1 MTEQDGDNE
10 KTQIFLSG
18 GAGGPARGARDDK
31 VHEVL
36 LKPARKGVK
45 APGQVDFDITGEG
58 EVPPAKRQLDFDL
71 TGEGETAAVAG
82 GVDLDL
88 SGGSADAAGV
98 DFDITG
104 GAAEAQGAA
113 EPVPAEPPAGE
124 RAAADEPPASKPAP
138 RPATAAPAPT
148 PAPTPASGS
157 RGSLVAIVM
166 LVIVALIGWFLFR

>member
-18 GAGGPARGARDDK
+18 GSGPASGARDEK

-36 LKPARKGVK
+36 LKPARKAGS
-45 APGQVDFDITGEG
+45 APGKVDFDITGEG
-58 EVPPAKRQLDFDL
+58 DVPPATRQLDFDL
-71 TGEGETAAVAG
+71 TGEGETAAVSD

-88 SGGSADAAGV
+88 SGGDASTSGV

-104 GAAEAQGAA
+104 GAADAA
-113 EPVPAEPPAGE
+113 PVEQAAGE
-124 RAAADEPPASKPAP
+124 KPAADKPASARSTPP
-138 RPATAAPAPT
+138 RPAAAPAPASV
-148 PAPTPASGS
+148 PAPASGS
-157 RGSLVAIVM
+157 RGSLIAIVM

>member
-18 GAGGPARGARDDK
+18 GAGGPARGPRDEK

-36 LKPARKGVK
+36 LKPAGKGGK
-45 APGQVDFDITGEG
+45 APGKPGKVDFDITGEG
-58 EVPPAKRQLDFDL
+58 EVPPATRQLDFDL
-71 TGEGETAAVAG
+71 TGEGETAAVSD

-88 SGGSADAAGV
+88 SGGDESASGV

-104 GAAEAQGAA
+104 GAADAAPSAQA
-113 EPVPAEPPAGE
+113 AGE
-124 RAAADEPPASKPAP
+124 KPAADKPASAGSAPP
-138 RPATAAPAPT
+138 RPAAAP
-148 PAPTPASGS
+148 PAPAPASGS
-157 RGSLVAIVM
+157 RGSLIAIVM